1 MSDFLLASTSF
12 LVWRESVGNGRDA
25 GIEYDKW
32 AFRCSLIENKITLA
46 FIERYQ
52 AQLIGHQERNMLPAY
67 IGQVVQILTQNLHN
81 PDYIID
87 TAFTDAL
94 SRFEEGDRIHI
105 LVMLGEVKTVV
116 RQFLLEEMGVN

>member
-1 MSDFLLASTSF
+1 
-12 LVWRESVGNGRDA
+12 
-25 GIEYDKW
+25 
-32 AFRCSLIENKITLA
+32 
-46 FIERYQ
+46 
-52 AQLIGHQERNMLPAY
+52 MLPAY